1 VAFPSTAVLDNF
13 NTGASQQLIN
23 PPRTSWS
30 ASQPFSAGSFTT
42 NATPTNASSTVAAA
56 NMWNASFTD
65 MECFATLSAFT
76 PATATFE
83 VLARIQ
89 GPIGSP
95 SMYSVVLAQGATNRL
110 QIYRRVGSLT
120 RVAIG
125 AIVAQTFT
133 NGDSV
138 GISVIGTTIQ
148 AWYKVGAGAWT
159 LKDTVTDSSVAGSG
173 RVGIARTGSGTTT
186 IDDFGGGAATAG
198 TLFTKSVTGSAQF
211 AGVRPKIATQTKRVG
226 VLTFAG
232 SEVAHP
238 TARRVTGSFA
248 PTSVLARQLS
258 LLRTLTGA
266 LSFSGARTQVT
277 AYVRTLVGAVF
288 QPTGVNT
295 RIKAVSKAVSGALTF
310 VGSIS
315 RFPMKTLT
323 VSFTPAGVLNRSL
336 SLVRTVTGAFTPNGA
351 LHRLT
356 IRKLPGSVANFVA
369 AFSTAAHS
377 GQLTASFRPTG
388 TVTNTFA
395 GRMVSASLTLA
406 GDLGRDMTRLLVS
419 SLIAS
424 SVIHTQ
430 YLPPVAPGSPGGGG
444 YGALMSD
451 AHFQRYRVASAWRNV
466 KRVKA

>member
-1 VAFPSTAVLDNF
+1 VAFPSTAVLDAF
-13 NTGASQQLIN
+13 NTGANQQLVN

-65 MECFATLSAFT
+65 MECFATLTAFT

-89 GPIGSP
+89 SPIGTP

-159 LKDTVTDSSVAGSG
+159 LKDTVTDASVTGSG
-173 RVGIARTGSGTTT
+173 RIGIARTGSGTTT

-211 AGVRPKIATQTKRVG
+211 AGVRPKVAMSTTRAG
-226 VLTFAG
+226 VLSFAG

-238 TARRVTGSFA
+238 TGRKVTASFTPSGA
-248 PTSVLARQLS
+248 LARQLS
-258 LLRTLTGA
+258 LLRTLAGA
-266 LSFSGARTQVT
+266 LSFTGTRTALT
-277 AYVRTLVGAVF
+277 AYARTLVGAAF

-295 RIKAVSKAVSGALTF
+295 RIKAVSKALTGALSFTGAFARFPLKALTALLTPVGLLTRTISLTRTLTATVAF
-310 VGSIS
+310 VGSL
-315 RFPMKTLT
+315 K
-323 VSFTPAGVLNRSL
+323 RS
-336 SLVRTVTGAFTPNGA
+336 
-351 LHRLT
+351 T
-356 IRKLPGSVANFVA
+356 IRRLVA
-369 AFSTAAHS
+369 ATQAS
-377 GQLTASFRPTG
+377 GAVIASLGVTHLFATLRPTG
-388 TVTNTFA
+388 TVSNGLPARTLFA
-395 GRMVSASLTLA
+395 GFQATSSIARFT
-406 GDLGRDMTRLLVS
+406 TRRLVS

-424 SVIHTQ
+424 GVMHTQ
-430 YLPPVAPGSPGGGG
+430 YLPPAPPGAPGGGG

-451 AHFQRYRVASAWRNV
+451 AHFQRYQVANAWRGV